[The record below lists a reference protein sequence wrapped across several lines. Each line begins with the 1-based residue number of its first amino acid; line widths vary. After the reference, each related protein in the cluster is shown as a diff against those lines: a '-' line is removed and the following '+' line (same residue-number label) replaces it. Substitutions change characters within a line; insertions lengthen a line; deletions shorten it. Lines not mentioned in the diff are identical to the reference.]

1 MVTDSHSC
9 SGRARGA
16 VSALAAVALAAC
28 AAPGT
33 STQPHEMLN
42 AVLWQQRAPEY
53 RALAMQSYAL
63 AELRLREGLAAGWS
77 AALEQPPDGAASL
90 APAVLLDLDETV
102 IDNSR
107 YEARIVTQLG
117 RYDRDSF
124 ARWCEEAAAGAVPG
138 AVDFV
143 RAARALGV
151 TVLFYTAREERLR
164 ECTLRTLR
172 SLGIAPVTAQEVFLR
187 GAGSK
192 GEVRARLSRSYR
204 LVLLVGDSLEDFV
217 EGSKAEPQARLALV
231 RRHRER
237 FGRQWIVL
245 PNAIYG
251 HWEAAWYGF
260 DYGAP
265 REAMLGRKVEALE
278 P

>member
-1 MVTDSHSC
+1 MLTEPRLRFACAGGV
-9 SGRARGA
+9 AA
-16 VSALAAVALAAC
+16 AALALGAC
-28 AAPGT
+28 AAPGDAT
-33 STQPHEMLN
+33 RAHEMLN
-42 AVLWQQRAPEY
+42 AVLWQQHAPEY
-53 RALAMQSYAL
+53 RALARQSYAL
-63 AELRLREGLAAGWS
+63 AELRLREGLEAGWS
-77 AALEQPPDGAASL
+77 AALEQPPGSAGAL
-90 APAVLLDLDETV
+90 APAVVMDLDETV

-107 YEARIVTQLG
+107 YEARIVTRLG

-124 ARWCEEAAAGAVPG
+124 ARWCEEGGAGAVPG
-138 AVDFV
+138 AVEFV
-143 RAARALGV
+143 RAARSLGV

-164 ECTLRTLR
+164 ECTLRTLEA
-172 SLGIAPVTAQEVFLR
+172 LGLGPLVPDQVFLR

-192 GEVRARLSRSYR
+192 GEVRARLAARYR

-217 EGSKAEPQARLALV
+217 DGSKADPQARLALA

-245 PNAIYG
+245 PNATYG
-251 HWEAAWYGF
+251 HWEAAWYRF

-265 REAMLGRKVEALE
+265 RDAMIERKLDALE